1 MSLPLRFWA
10 GGPRPQT
17 LATSLT
23 SVEEAALLGSYSSL
37 NDSPTASLHTLSPSC
52 FLVLLNPKAN
62 LHISALPSGA
72 SIWTE
77 LNN

>member
-37 NDSPTASLHTLSPSC
+37 DDSPTANLHTLSPSC
-52 FLVLLNPKAN
+52 FLVLHPKAY
-62 LHISALPSGA
+62 LHISALPSGT